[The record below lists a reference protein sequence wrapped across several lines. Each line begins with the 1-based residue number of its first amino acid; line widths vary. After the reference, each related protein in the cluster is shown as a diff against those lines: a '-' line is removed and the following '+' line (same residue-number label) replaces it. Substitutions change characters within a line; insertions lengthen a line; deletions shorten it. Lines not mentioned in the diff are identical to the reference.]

1 VVVGVSAPTE
11 QDVHPTPMSGSNLM
25 SGPEVAANAI
35 WTALHGLPLRRV
47 PTAINLMLI
56 VLMGMVVPLGR
67 LRLRI
72 LPLAMAAPV
81 IGGLYLLTAQLA
93 FDHGAIVAVIAPMFS
108 LGLGTAGALV
118 TSHLI
123 ETQARRRVSH
133 DNELLEERVRDR
145 TEELRETQLEIV
157 RRLGQAAESRD
168 GETGLHIER
177 MSRLC
182 QRLARAVGMS
192 VEEAELLR
200 HASVMHDVGKIGIP
214 DRVLLKEG
222 SFTPEEWETM
232 KSHTTIG
239 AVILAGS
246 RSPLVRMAETIALTH
261 HERWNG
267 SGYPAGLRGQ
277 EIPLVGR
284 ICAICD
290 VFDALLSKRPYKEAW
305 SLPAA
310 VEEIRRQSG
319 QHFDPELV
327 DAFLELVP
335 ELEEELAAAAQ
346 PVTPPLGALTR
357 RRGPQPPGAVDPR
370 IPLPGHADGLPR
382 LRPAGAEA

>member
-1 VVVGVSAPTE
+1 
-11 QDVHPTPMSGSNLM
+11 MSNSSLM
-25 SGPEVAANAI
+25 SGPEVQANAI
-35 WTALHGLPLRRV
+35 WTALHGLPLRTV
-47 PTAINLMLI
+47 PPAVNILLI

-72 LPLAMAAPV
+72 LPMALAAPLV
-81 IGGLYLLTAQLA
+81 GAGFLVAAQLL
-93 FDHGAIVAVIAPMFS
+93 FDQGLVVAVVAPITS
-108 LGLGTAGALV
+108 LGLATVGALV

-123 ETQARRRVSH
+123 ESQERRRVSH

-182 QRLARAVGMS
+182 QRLGRRAGMS

-200 HASVMHDVGKIGIP
+200 HASLMHDVGKIGIP

-261 HERWNG
+261 HERWDG
-267 SGYPAGLRGQ
+267 SGYPAGLRGK

-290 VFDALLSKRPYKEAW
+290 VFDALLSRRPYKEAW

-310 VEEIRRQSG
+310 VAEIGRQSG
-319 QHFDPELV
+319 KHFDPRLV
-327 DAFLELVP
+327 EAFLALVP
-335 ELEEELAAAAQ
+335 ELEDDLVHIAQ
-346 PVTPPLGALTR
+346 PVTPPPGALTR
-357 RRGPQPPGAVDPR
+357 RPELEPPGATRAGASHPPR
-370 IPLPGHADGLPR
+370 NGTPIPV
-382 LRPAGAEA
+382 PAGLEAPARLHPAPAEA

>member
-1 VVVGVSAPTE
+1 
-11 QDVHPTPMSGSNLM
+11 
-25 SGPEVAANAI
+25 
-35 WTALHGLPLRRV
+35 
-47 PTAINLMLI
+47 
-56 VLMGMVVPLGR
+56 
-67 LRLRI
+67 
-72 LPLAMAAPV
+72 
-81 IGGLYLLTAQLA
+81 
-93 FDHGAIVAVIAPMFS
+93 MFS

-123 ETQARRRVSH
+123 ESQERRRITH
-133 DNELLEERVRDR
+133 DNELLEERVRER

-261 HERWNG
+261 HERWDG

-290 VFDALLSKRPYKEAW
+290 VFDALLSKRAYKEAW

-310 VEEIRRQSG
+310 VQEISRQRG
-319 QHFDPELV
+319 HHFDPALV

-335 ELEEELAAAAQ
+335 ELEEELVDGAL
-346 PVTPPLGALTR
+346 PVTPPRGALAR
-357 RRGPQPPGAVDPR
+357 RPAPERSPTQDPR
-370 IPLPGHADGLPR
+370 TPVPGSADGLPR
-382 LRPAGAEA
+382 LRPAGAKV

>member
-1 VVVGVSAPTE
+1 MALVAPLIGVGF
-11 QDVHPTPMSGSNLM
+11 L
-25 SGPEVAANAI
+25 VAAQ
-35 WTALHGLPLRRV
+35 LLFDRGL
-47 PTAINLMLI
+47 
-56 VLMGMVVPLGR
+56 
-67 LRLRI
+67 
-72 LPLAMAAPV
+72 
-81 IGGLYLLTAQLA
+81 
-93 FDHGAIVAVIAPMFS
+93 VIAVVAPMTS
-108 LGLGTAGALV
+108 LGLATVGALV

-123 ETQARRRVSH
+123 ESQERRRVSR
-133 DNELLEERVRDR
+133 DNEVLEERVRER

-182 QRLARAVGMS
+182 QRLGRSVGMS

-200 HASVMHDVGKIGIP
+200 QASLMHDVGKIGIP

-261 HERWNG
+261 HERWDG
-267 SGYPAGLRGQ
+267 SGYPAGLRGT

-290 VFDALLSKRPYKEAW
+290 VFDALLSRRPYKEAW

-310 VEEIRRQSG
+310 VQEIRRQSG
-319 QHFDPELV
+319 KHFEPKLVEAFLALVPGLEDELV
-327 DAFLELVP
+327 QVTP
-335 ELEEELAAAAQ
+335 
-346 PVTPPLGALTR
+346 PVTPPPGALTR
-357 RRGPQPPGAVDPR
+357 RPELEPPGPVSDRVSGPPSSGTP
-370 IPLPGHADGLPR
+370 IPLPAGLDPLPR
-382 LRPAGAEA
+382 LRPAPAEA